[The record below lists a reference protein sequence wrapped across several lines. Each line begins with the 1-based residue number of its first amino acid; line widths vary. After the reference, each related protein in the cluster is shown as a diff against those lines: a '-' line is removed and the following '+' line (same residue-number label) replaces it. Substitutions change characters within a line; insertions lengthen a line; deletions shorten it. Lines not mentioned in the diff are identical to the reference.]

1 MTIRDQWWQIL
12 SRASGDERLMWGVTI
27 AMENASATV
36 ADEGLTS
43 QDDLWFETA
52 IWTWRE
58 WEDAPWGLEGTRWDN
73 EEITA

>member
-1 MTIRDQWWQIL
+1 
-12 SRASGDERLMWGVTI
+12 MWGVTI